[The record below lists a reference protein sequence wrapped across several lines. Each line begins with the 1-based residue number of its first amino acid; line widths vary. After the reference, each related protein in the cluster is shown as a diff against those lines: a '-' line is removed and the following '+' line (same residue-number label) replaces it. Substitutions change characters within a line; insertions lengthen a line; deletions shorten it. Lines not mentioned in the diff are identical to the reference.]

1 MVLSYHEFL
10 AAGSVSRFPSGQ
22 QAAGHRPLA
31 KAFKKQKVDQSPE
44 RMERLKKNVVRKQN
58 GTADAGF
65 SGTEGIENYFRK
77 DELLRLFFS

>member
-44 RMERLKKNVVRKQN
+44 RMERLKKCCPKAKRDSRRWIFWNKRDRKL
-58 GTADAGF
+58 F
-65 SGTEGIENYFRK
+65 SKR
-77 DELLRLFFS
+77 